1 MPYDLVIRGGSVVDG
16 SGLPRYRAD
25 VGVVDGRIAAIG
37 RIREPARQVID
48 AEGQVVA
55 PGFIDGHTH
64 MDAQVCW
71 DPLGTCSSFHGVTSV
86 LMGNCGFTLAP
97 SRAAERHLVVRNLER
112 AEDIAAEAMAEGI
125 AWSWETYPEYLDAL
139 ERLPKGIHYGGYVGH
154 SALRTF
160 AMGERAFE
168 QAATP
173 EDLAAMQR
181 ELRAG
186 LRAGAFGFTTSRS
199 DQHQTSDDRPVAS
212 RLARWDEVRA
222 LVGVLGELGAG
233 LFELANEDA
242 AHADPDAQAD
252 YFARLQALA
261 VETGVPVCFGVGST
275 RHAPQSWRAWMGL
288 MDRVAEA
295 GGRMFAQVHARR
307 FEIVW
312 SFRAHLPF
320 DGLPGWR
327 ELRARPL
334 AEQRSALRDPALRA
348 RLVRSAHES
357 PYGQAIGAEARK
369 PDYDWVFVLED
380 ALGPHPCLGAMAR
393 ERGVDPVELLIE
405 IALETGFER
414 CFLQPI
420 ANEVP
425 DQVLALMKHPRSV
438 VTFSDAGAHVSQIS
452 DASIPTYLLGHW
464 VRREQAITL
473 EEGVR
478 MLTLVPASAFG
489 LHDRGLLREGLV
501 ADLVVFDPEQVAP
514 ELPRIE
520 HDLPGNAARLVQ
532 RARGIAATVVAG
544 EVLLRDGKH
553 TGALPGRVLRGP
565 LARRATGGA
574 EAA

>member
-1 MPYDLVIRGGSVVDG
+1 MPYDLVIRGGTVVDG
-16 SGLPRYRAD
+16 SGLPGQRAD
-25 VGVVDGRIAAIG
+25 VGIVGDRIAAIG
-37 RIREPARQVID
+37 RLAGAAAHEAID

-55 PGFIDGHTH
+55 PGFVDGHTH

-71 DPLGTCSSFHGVTSV
+71 DPLGTCSSYHGVTSV

-125 AWSWETYPEYLDAL
+125 DWSWESYPDYLDAL

-154 SALRTF
+154 SALRTY

-168 QAATP
+168 GPATP
-173 EDLAAMQR
+173 DDLAAMQR

-199 DQHQTSDDRPVAS
+199 LQHETSDDRPVAS
-212 RLARWDEVRA
+212 RLASWDEVRA
-222 LVGVLGELGAG
+222 LVGVVGEEGGG
-233 LFELANEDA
+233 LFEIANEDA
-242 AHADPDAQAD
+242 AHSDAEAQAE
-252 YFARLQALA
+252 YFARLEALA
-261 VETGVPVCFGVGST
+261 VEGGAAISFGVGST
-275 RHAPQSWRAWMGL
+275 RGAPESWRAWMAL
-288 MDRVAEA
+288 MDRVARA

-307 FEIVW
+307 FDIVW

-320 DGLPGWR
+320 DRLPVWR

-334 AEQRSALRDPALRA
+334 AEQEAALRDPAQRA
-348 RLVRSAHES
+348 RLVRAAHDG
-357 PYGQAIGAEARK
+357 PYGRAIGAEARR

-380 ALGPHPCLGAMAR
+380 ALGPHPCLGALAR
-393 ERGVDPVELLIE
+393 ARGVDPVELLIE
-405 IALETGFER
+405 LALGSGFER

-425 DQVLALMKHPRSV
+425 EQVLALMKHPRSV

-464 VRREQAITL
+464 VRRAQAIGL

-478 MLTLVPASAFG
+478 MLTLEPAQAFG
-489 LHDRGLLREGLV
+489 LHDRGLVREGLL
-501 ADLVVFDPEQVAP
+501 ADLVVFDPSAVGP

-520 HDLPGNAARLVQ
+520 RDLPGGAARLVQ
-532 RARGIAATVVAG
+532 RARGISATVVAG
-544 EVLLRDGKH
+544 SVLLRDGKH
-553 TGALPGRVLRGP
+553 TGAFPGRVLRGP
-565 LARRATGGA
+565 LARRRSLA
-574 EAA
+574 